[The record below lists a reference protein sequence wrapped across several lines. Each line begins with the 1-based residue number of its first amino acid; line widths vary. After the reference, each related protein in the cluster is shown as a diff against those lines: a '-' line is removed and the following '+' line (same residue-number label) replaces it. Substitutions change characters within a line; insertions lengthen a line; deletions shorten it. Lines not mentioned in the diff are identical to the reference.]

1 MTENELQQIEDSTM
15 EYLALFNAIDKHLDK
30 VLGEDVFL
38 PFNEKIKR
46 IAHGHYPIS
55 WFVKLHQYQLKYF
68 GELRNHIT
76 HGIKQHGHT
85 MAYPSSH
92 AIAKLQ
98 RFKES
103 ILQPPRAIDVFARKV
118 YTCLDTDL
126 FTDVLSM
133 MHEYG
138 YTHVPVYDEAGHFV
152 GVLTE

>member
-1 MTENELQQIEDSTM
+1 MINNELQEIEDSTM

-46 IAHGHYPIS
+46 VAHGHYPIS
-55 WFVKLHQYQLKYF
+55 RFVKLHQYQLKYF

-92 AIAKLQ
+92 AIEKLQ
-98 RFKES
+98 RFRDA
-103 ILQPPRAIDVFARKV
+103 ILQPPRAIDVFVRQV
-118 YTCLDTDL
+118 YTCHDTDL

-133 MHEYG
+133 MYKH
-138 YTHVPVYDEAGHFV
+138 
-152 GVLTE
+152 